1 MANFG
6 KESIETALIIE
17 ATYDFWNFLEE
28 LWLCWFLIFLN
39 IPRNIILVNLGKV
52 GSYSDIASSGSIIR
66 FFLPIYPVAG
76 KLATGYGY
84 INIWIYG
91 YI

>member
-1 MANFG
+1 M
-6 KESIETALIIE
+6 
-17 ATYDFWNFLEE
+17 
-28 LWLCWFLIFLN
+28 IFLN

-66 FFLPIYPVAG
+66 FFFPIYPVAG

-84 INIWIYG
+84 INIWIYLITTTFPPKKPNFEKIALLKKG
-91 YI
+91 LD